1 MKQEQIMK
9 KIILGVCAA
18 ALVLSAV
25 GCTKNQKTLAGAGVG
40 GAVGAGAGYA
50 LGGPGGAVIGGV
62 AGAAGGALIGHNS

>member
-1 MKQEQIMK
+1 MK

-25 GCTKNQKTLAGAGVG
+25 GCTKNQRTLTGAGIG

-50 LGGPGGAVIGGV
+50 LGGGGGAVVGGL
-62 AGAAGGALIGHNS
+62 AGAAGGALMGHNS